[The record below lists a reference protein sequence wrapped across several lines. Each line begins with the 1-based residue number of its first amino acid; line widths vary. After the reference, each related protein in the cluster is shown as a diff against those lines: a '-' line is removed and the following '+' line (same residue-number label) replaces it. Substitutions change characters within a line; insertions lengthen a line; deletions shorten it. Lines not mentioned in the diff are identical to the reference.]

1 MRVNRTFFYFDTSSI
16 TGTVADVDI
25 KFYRF
30 TASQPGTRMIL
41 VKAGNSIFGG
51 DGGTAISTADFDNL
65 HNWAAGSSFDG
76 VATDYSDVFDA
87 GSSSAG
93 YNSFTGTS
101 DLKSDMQA
109 NDHVMMCMMEYDHDY
124 KNVALG
130 TSPDT
135 NGFFH
140 YHSNYT
146 GTSRDPY
153 LDYAIASGYEN
164 TPLGVTAV
172 NIGTV
177 KGVAT
182 ANISKVNG
190 V

>member
-1 MRVNRTFFYFDTSSI
+1 
-16 TGTVADVDI
+16 
-25 KFYRF
+25 
-30 TASQPGTRMIL
+30 
-41 VKAGNSIFGG
+41 
-51 DGGTAISTADFDNL
+51 
-65 HNWAAGSSFDG
+65 
-76 VATDYSDVFDA
+76 
-87 GSSSAG
+87 
-93 YNSFTGTS
+93 
-101 DLKSDMQA
+101 MQA

-172 NIGTV
+172 NIGKV